1 MTKCKLCLQGI
12 GKIDYSE
19 LTQTE
24 AAKRYGV
31 SRRSVGRHNEH
42 AGLWEWGNTIGDA
55 HIIIDGAEKAR
66 TSDELKETD
75 KHKNSI
81 ILSQSDSEW
90 EVMTSEG
97 VKVLHRIS
105 PHIQGRDNCTT
116 ARTLQVENLSTYT
129 GERH

>member
-12 GKIDYSE
+12 GKIDYNE

-42 AGLWEWGNTIGDA
+42 ASKEQYIHYSKWKDPITIGDA

-66 TSDELKETD
+66 TSDELKAAD
-75 KHKNSI
+75 KHN
-81 ILSQSDSEW
+81 
-90 EVMTSEG
+90 
-97 VKVLHRIS
+97 
-105 PHIQGRDNCTT
+105 T
-116 ARTLQVENLSTYT
+116 AWLWHQ
-129 GERH
+129 